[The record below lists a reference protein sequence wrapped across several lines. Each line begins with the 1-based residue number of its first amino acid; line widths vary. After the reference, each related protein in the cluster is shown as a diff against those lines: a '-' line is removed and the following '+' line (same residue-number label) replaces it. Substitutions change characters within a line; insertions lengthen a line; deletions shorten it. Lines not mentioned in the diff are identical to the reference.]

1 MSQAEG
7 HADAPIL
14 LALPHEP
21 HVLAVGLVDE
31 EVHVQ
36 VGEIHFR
43 YSIVAAEEFL
53 NSVKPLHLE
62 VLAPYV
68 TIRLAEVHTAL
79 HLAGTLLW
87 YGEC

>member
-1 MSQAEG
+1 MSDRAELDRRYKCLFEGRMIRITAAIILVSQAEG

-43 YSIVAAEEFL
+43 Y
-53 NSVKPLHLE
+53 
-62 VLAPYV
+62 
-68 TIRLAEVHTAL
+68 
-79 HLAGTLLW
+79 
-87 YGEC
+87 

>member
-1 MSQAEG
+1 MIRITAAIILVSQAEG

-43 YSIVAAEEFL
+43 Y
-53 NSVKPLHLE
+53 
-62 VLAPYV
+62 
-68 TIRLAEVHTAL
+68 
-79 HLAGTLLW
+79 
-87 YGEC
+87 